1 MGDKIRSKYNSENNS
16 DSDDD
21 DNNVTYYGDPILAI
35 EWNEAA
41 LIQRNVQKNTI
52 LTCMYINYL
61 IISIE
66 EIFNAV
72 INICSI
78 DIRSFRGCMPFPN
91 TDQTQSDSLFF
102 VVKRPGVPAQQI
114 IYSIVYGIQRT
125 YAQQRNVPTL
135 GRVYTIT
142 AEKKNTFEASEVFGV
157 FAP

>member
-1 MGDKIRSKYNSENNS
+1 MKQLPAILGSLNDDTKKHILEWGDKIRTKYNSENNS

-21 DNNVTYYGDPILAI
+21 DENVSYYGDPILAI

-52 LTCMYINYL
+52 LTLY
-61 IISIE
+61 
-66 EIFNAV
+66 
-72 INICSI
+72 
-78 DIRSFRGCMPFPN
+78 IRSFRGCMPFPN
-91 TDQTQSDSLFF
+91 TDRTQSDSLFF

-114 IYSIVYGIQRT
+114 IYSIVYGLQRT
-125 YAQQRNVPTL
+125 YAQQGNVPTL
-135 GRVYTIT
+135 GRFYTIT

>member
-52 LTCMYINYL
+52 LTY
-61 IISIE
+61 
-66 EIFNAV
+66 
-72 INICSI
+72 
-78 DIRSFRGCMPFPN
+78 IRSFRGCMPFPN

-114 IYSIVYGIQRT
+114 IY
-125 YAQQRNVPTL
+125 
-135 GRVYTIT
+135 
-142 AEKKNTFEASEVFGV
+142 
-157 FAP
+157 